1 MDTYKIAV
9 SNFKTSN
16 KLLPGDSR
24 WAAFNSSFQNL
35 DLESTNIMQAI
46 YDGCSITTQHKNHWR
61 KGENYLCGQHIGMD
75 FDTEDERST
84 INYLIRDKFIE
95 RYAAFIH
102 TTRSH
107 TIENPRARVVF
118 LTDSP
123 IMQPR
128 NYTLAVQ
135 ALLWI
140 FGAADR
146 QCKDAVRFFYGSPGC
161 EFEYLSN
168 VLPIDMVKKMIT
180 NYLETGAQERRK
192 TVRSFSAPANQQDVS
207 EALRLIDPWKI
218 EYDEWLAILMAIHS
232 EFGEAGLELA
242 ENWADGKPDE
252 IRLKWRSFKQEGNIS
267 GAVHIG
273 TLFAIAKRFGWS
285 KQL

>member
-1 MDTYKIAV
+1 MNTYKIAV
-9 SNFKTSN
+9 SNFKTEQ
-16 KLLPGDSR
+16 KLLPGDPR
-24 WAAFNSSFQNL
+24 WSAFNSSFRNL
-35 DLESTNIMQAI
+35 DLEAPDIMQTV

-84 INYLIRDKFIE
+84 LNHLIKDKFIE
-95 RYAAFIH
+95 RYATFIH

-107 TIENPRARVVF
+107 TVEKPRARVVF
-118 LTDSP
+118 LVDTP

-135 ALLWI
+135 ALLWV
-140 FGAADR
+140 FGSADR

-168 VLPIDMVKKMIT
+168 IIPLDMVKKMIA
-180 NYLETGAQERRK
+180 NYLETGARERKK
-192 TVRSFSAPANQQDVS
+192 TERTFLAPASQKDVS
-207 EALRLIDPWKI
+207 EALRIIDPWKLD
-218 EYDEWLAILMAIHS
+218 YDEWLSVLMAIHS
-232 EFGEAGLELA
+232 EFGDAGLELA

-252 IRLKWRSFKQEGNIS
+252 VAMKWRSFHQDGNIS

-273 TLFAIAKRFGWS
+273 TMFAIAKRFGYRI
-285 KQL
+285 Q